1 MNKQLFD
8 DSLLNL
14 ELIRSVLKSKGI
26 KEQSQEV
33 INELEK
39 LISQH
44 INDKSKEFKNKSRIV
59 KNDAEKE
66 HIPAESNLTKE
77 QIKKLPSWVKKDIK
91 NAVLIGTSKKVIQTS
106 NGKKYHLDN
115 TLNDLS
121 GGEWTFFLNSVINTR
136 YPTSGDESYAHHIR
150 KVHPSPKPPQLTKL
164 IIEFFTK
171 ENELVFDYF
180 MGVGGTLLGASL
192 SNREAIGIDL
202 SKEFIKVY
210 KDANK
215 ELKLKE
221 QETLVGDS
229 IEILDD
235 RKKLDKLFNGRKAS
249 LILIDPP
256 YGDMMSK
263 KKTGEAVKNN
273 GDTSATPYTNFE
285 TDLGNM
291 ELKQFYDVFKRS
303 VKNSL
308 SILKNKGHIV
318 VFIKDMQPRGKELNL
333 LHADLIS
340 SLNDIDGLHYLGTRI
355 WADQGVNLYPY
366 GYPYA
371 YVSNQ
376 IHQYILIFKKKN
388 ESLDT
393 D

>member
-1 MNKQLFD
+1 MKKQLFD
-8 DSLLNL
+8 DGLLNL
-14 ELIRSVLKSKGI
+14 ELLQSVLKARGI
-26 KEQSQEV
+26 KEHSEEV
-33 INELEK
+33 IEELEK
-39 LISQH
+39 IVSQY
-44 INDKSKEFKNKSRIV
+44 INDKAKEFKNRSRII

-66 HIPAESNLTKE
+66 HIPAESNLSKE
-77 QIKKLPSWVKKDIK
+77 QIQKLPSWVKKDIK

-115 TLNDLS
+115 QLNDLS

-136 YPTSGDESYAHHIR
+136 YPTSGEESYAHHIR
-150 KVHPSPKPPQLTKL
+150 KAHPSPKPPQLTKL

-202 SKEFIKVY
+202 NKDYVKIY
-210 KDANK
+210 KDANRY
-215 ELKLKE
+215 LALKE
-221 QETLVGDS
+221 QTTIIGDS
-229 IEILDD
+229 IEILGDK
-235 RKKLDKLFNGRKAS
+235 KKLDKIFNNKKAS

-263 KKTGEAVKNN
+263 KKTGEGLKNN
-273 GDTSATPYTNFE
+273 GDRSATPYTNLKS
-285 TDLGNM
+285 DLGNM
-291 ELKQFYDVFKRS
+291 DLKQFYNVFQKS

-308 SILKNKGHIV
+308 EILKNKGHIV
-318 VFIKDMQPRGKELNL
+318 VFIKDMQPKDKELNL

-340 SLNDIDGLHYLGTRI
+340 SLNEIDGLHYLGTRI

-371 YVSNQ
+371 YVSNE
-376 IHQYILIFKKKN
+376 IHQYILIFKKK
-388 ESLDT
+388 
-393 D
+393 